1 MSRTL
6 RHLACSPR
14 FRALAWL
21 AWLILVVAPVHAAPG
36 VMVMR
41 SDAHQVG
48 PARSA
53 AHVVEHGQHAMSVDA
68 DCCGDQSHGRQGS
81 ANACHCTAV
90 CGSALPVVAMVE
102 LAPMALAGVQL
113 AARFAA
119 PPGGVHAPLLRP
131 PAG

>member
-6 RHLACSPR
+6 RHLACTSR
-14 FRALAWL
+14 FRALTWL
-21 AWLILVVAPVHAAPG
+21 AWLILAVAPVHGSPG
-36 VMVMR
+36 VMAT
-41 SDAHQVG
+41 SGAHQTG

-53 AHVVEHGQHAMSVDA
+53 AHTIEHAQHAMSVDA
-68 DCCGDQSHGRQGS
+68 DCCGGQSHGQQGS
-81 ANACHCTAV
+81 ANACHCTVV

-102 LAPMALAGVQL
+102 LAPLALAGVHL

-119 PPGGVHAPLLRP
+119 PPGVIHAPLLRP